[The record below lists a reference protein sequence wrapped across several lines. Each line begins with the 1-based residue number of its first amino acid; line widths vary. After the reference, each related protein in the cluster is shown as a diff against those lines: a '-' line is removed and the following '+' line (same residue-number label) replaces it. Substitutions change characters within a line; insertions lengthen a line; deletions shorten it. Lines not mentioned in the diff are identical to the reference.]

1 MRNLETEF
9 IKEMRDN
16 LPKVGEKSIYD
27 IPLPM
32 STKGWNISEYALY
45 GVQGI
50 TEPEFDKLNK
60 TIVMEYPKGM
70 NLVRKKVDRRT
81 RKFMRDSEG
90 NFVTEPVTVPKN
102 SKAIMSEINLLLR
115 YKHEVQD
122 KSFEYVDVINIK
134 GKVLY
139 IYLVSTK
146 NLYRV
151 SQTALAMSVR
161 KLKCYSGASYKTWK
175 YGLITLAVI
184 PYKPNAKYEG
194 TKILATGVGLNYN
207 EQITEVL
214 KFWQAMD
221 VIPNM
226 RLSQLMDGG
235 SVCVVDYAPTYNVE
249 DFTPMELESVYE
261 SKNLLQDF

>member
-9 IKEMRDN
+9 VKEMRDN

-32 STKGWNISEYALY
+32 SAKGWNVNENVLY

-70 NLVRKKVDRRT
+70 SLVRKKIDRRT

-122 KSFEYVDVINIK
+122 RSFEYVDVINIK
-134 GKVLY
+134 GKILY

-184 PYKPNAKYEG
+184 PYKPGAKYEG

-214 KFWQAMD
+214 TYWQAMD

-226 RLSQLMDGG
+226 RLSQLIDGG
-235 SVCVVDYAPTYNVE
+235 SVCVVDYIPTYNVE
-249 DFTPMELESVYE
+249 DFIPMELDSVYE